1 MLGERFVHLAGALLV
16 QVLVTSCGSSS
27 SSPSSPKDACIET
40 NTTTRACT
48 CGANVASIAS
58 PQAQT
63 PSCNTS
69 TVGGVAACCALLDAG
84 KDCSC
89 QAYVCS
95 YLSANSTS
103 GACTCYWGNDP
114 LSPTDVCTGT
124 YCCQSTLANDPT
136 NFSTCFCGDYPCGAG
151 YAQVTN
157 CTQSSPALSCP
168 AGEEQVSDCLSY

>member
-1 MLGERFVHLAGALLV
+1 MFGESVVYVAGALLF
-16 QVLVTSCGSSS
+16 QLLVAGCGSSS
-27 SSPSSPKDACIET
+27 SSPPSPKVACIE
-40 NTTTRACT
+40 NKSTTHSCT
-48 CGANVASIAS
+48 CGADIAS
-58 PQAQT
+58 LASPPAQT

-95 YLSANSTS
+95 YLSGNSTS

-124 YCCQSTLANDPT
+124 YCCQSTLETDPT
-136 NFSTCFCGDYPCGAG
+136 NFSTC
-151 YAQVTN
+151 
-157 CTQSSPALSCP
+157 SCRS
-168 AGEEQVSDCLSY
+168 EERRVGKECA